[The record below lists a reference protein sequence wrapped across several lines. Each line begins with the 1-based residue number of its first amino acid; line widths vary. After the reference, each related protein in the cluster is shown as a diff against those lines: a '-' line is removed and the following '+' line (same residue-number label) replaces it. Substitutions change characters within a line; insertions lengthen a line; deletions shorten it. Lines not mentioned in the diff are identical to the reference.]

1 MLDDCRTAQ
10 ERWGG
15 VNELIDRWLAERQEL
30 LVIFCGLSGVKSFQ
44 DNDPE
49 YGPKLRKV
57 CQLLVDYVSAGHFEV
72 YDNLIQEGRQFD
84 DTEGLKKAA
93 EFYQIVDSTTETL
106 LDFNDKYVEI
116 DDLSTLVSDLS
127 HMGEM
132 LANRFE
138 AEDKMIDILHNAHK
152 NEVFEIE
159 SK

>member
-30 LVIFCGLSGVKSFQ
+30 LVIFCGLSGVKSFP
-44 DNDPE
+44 DNDRE

-152 NEVFEIE
+152 NDVFEIE
-159 SK
+159 NK